1 MKNKTEGGL
10 GMNHQSIAAF
20 IWQVADLLR
29 GDYKQ
34 HEYGDI
40 ILPFTVLRRLDC
52 VLEPT
57 KDQVLAT
64 AKSTQNMSEGIR
76 DRQLKKVS
84 GMPFYNTSRYTMRL
98 LRNDP
103 GNIAENLAAYVQGF
117 SKDAL
122 DVFEKFD
129 FFNRIDSLAANDLL
143 FQIVDKF
150 CTVDLG
156 PESVKDSEMGNIYEN
171 LLRRFSEMSN
181 ETAGE
186 HFSPRDG
193 VKLAVDLL
201 IAGASS
207 DLSQEGKV
215 VKVYDPCAGTG
226 GALSLFDKQVKDY
239 YPNTTVRCYG
249 QELNPATFATCKA
262 DMMMRGG
269 EAENIAFGNTLTEPA
284 FSDEQFG
291 YQISNPPYG
300 VDWKKSKGAVE
311 NEYKN
316 GGGRFAAGL
325 PRVSDGQLLF
335 IEHMVSKM
343 RPAGLGGGRIAVFM
357 NGSPLFTGAA
367 GSGESNIR
375 RWLLEERDLVEAIV
389 AMPNDFFYNTGIA
402 TYIWVLNNNKPAER
416 RGKVQL
422 INANGVFTKM
432 RKSLGSKRNELS
444 DEQIRGIVKEYE
456 AFEES
461 KTSKIFD
468 VADFGYTT
476 VTVERP
482 LHDEDG
488 EIETDRKGRPK
499 PDSSL
504 RDTENIPLKQDIDEY
519 FEREVKPYAPDAW
532 MDRKKDK
539 VGYEIPFT
547 RYFYEYTP
555 LRPSAEV
562 LDDIRSLEASIA
574 DSLAKVGL

>member
-1 MKNKTEGGL
+1 
-10 GMNHQSIAAF
+10 MNHQSTVAF
-20 IWQVADLLR
+20 IWAVADLLR

-52 VLEPT
+52 VLAGT
-57 KDQVLAT
+57 KEQVLEADKMT
-64 AKSTQNMSEGIR
+64 AGMTPDIA
-76 DRQLKKVS
+76 DFQLKTVA
-84 GMPFYNTSRYTMRL
+84 GLPFYNTSKYTMAK
-98 LRNDP
+98 LRADP
-103 GNIAENLAAYVQGF
+103 DNIAANLGDYVRGF
-117 SKDAL
+117 SPDAR

-129 FFNRIDSLAANDLL
+129 FFARIDSLDANNLL

-150 CTVDLG
+150 CSVKLG
-156 PESVKDSEMGNIYEN
+156 PDEVSDIEMGSIYEN

-193 VKLAVDLL
+193 LELAVDLL

-207 DLSQEGKV
+207 DLEQPGKV
-215 VKVYDPCAGTG
+215 VNVYDPCAGTG
-226 GALSLFDKQVKDY
+226 GALSIFKDRVNEY
-239 YPNTTVRCYG
+239 YPNADVYCYG
-249 QELNPATFATCKA
+249 QELNAATFATCKA
-262 DMMMRGG
+262 DMLLRGG
-269 EAENIAFGNTLTEPA
+269 DAGHVAFGNTLTEPA
-284 FSDEQFG
+284 FANVQFG

-300 VDWKKSKGAVE
+300 VDWKKSKREVE
-311 NEYKN
+311 AEYRNEGFK
-316 GGGRFAAGL
+316 GRFGAGL

-343 RPAGLGGGRIAVFM
+343 RPVGLGGGRIAVFM

-367 GSGESNIR
+367 GSGESDIR
-375 RWLLEERDLVEAIV
+375 KWLLDDLDVVEAIV

-402 TYIWVLNNNKPAER
+402 TYIWVMNNNKPAER
-416 RGKVQL
+416 KRKVQL

-444 DEQIRGIVKEYE
+444 AEQIRAIVQEYT
-456 AFEES
+456 AFEET

-468 VADFGYTT
+468 VDDFGYTT

-482 LHDEDG
+482 LRDEHGDVV
-488 EIETDRKGRPK
+488 TDRKGNPK
-499 PDSSL
+499 PDASL

-555 LRPSAEV
+555 LRPSAAI

-574 DSLAKVGL
+574 ESLAKVGL

>member
-1 MKNKTEGGL
+1 
-10 GMNHQSIAAF
+10 MNHQSIVAF
-20 IWQVADLLR
+20 IWSVADLLR

-52 VLEPT
+52 VLAET
-57 KDQVLAT
+57 KDQVLEADRLT
-64 AKSTQNMSEGIR
+64 AGMT
-76 DRQLKKVS
+76 DDLVDFQLKNAS
-84 GMPFYNTSRYTMRL
+84 GFPFYNTSRYTMDK
-98 LRNDP
+98 LRADP
-103 GNIAENLAAYVQGF
+103 GNIAANLGDYVRGF
-117 SKDAL
+117 SPDAL

-129 FFNRIDSLAANDLL
+129 FFARIDSLDANNLL

-156 PESVKDSEMGNIYEN
+156 PKAVSDVEMGNIYEN

-193 VKLAVDLL
+193 VELAVDLL
-201 IAGASS
+201 IAGASA
-207 DLSQEGKV
+207 DLSRGDKV

-226 GALSLFDKQVKDY
+226 GALSIFKDRVNEY
-239 YPNTTVRCYG
+239 YPNADVYCYG
-249 QELNPATFATCKA
+249 QELNAATFATCKA
-262 DMMMRGG
+262 DMLLRGG
-269 EAENIAFGNTLTEPA
+269 EAGNIAFGNTLTEPA
-284 FSDEQFG
+284 FAGEEFG

-300 VDWKKSKGAVE
+300 VDWKKSKREVE
-311 NEYKN
+311 DEYKN
-316 GGGRFAAGL
+316 EGFKGRFGAGL

-375 RWLLEERDLVEAIV
+375 KWLLHDLDLVEAIV

-402 TYIWVLNNNKPAER
+402 TYIWVLNNSKPAER

-432 RKSLGSKRNELS
+432 RKSLGSKRNELNA
-444 DEQIRGIVKEYE
+444 EQIRAIVQEYT
-456 AFEES
+456 AFEET

-468 VADFGYTT
+468 VDDFGYTT

-482 LHDEDG
+482 LRDEHG

-499 PDSSL
+499 PDTSL

-555 LRPSAEV
+555 LRPSMTI

>member
-1 MKNKTEGGL
+1 
-10 GMNHQSIAAF
+10 MNHQSIAAF

-57 KDQVLAT
+57 KAAVLAA
-64 AKSTQNMSEGIR
+64 AKSTEGMSENIR
-76 DRQLKKVS
+76 EMQLKNAA
-84 GMPFYNTSRYTMRL
+84 GLPFYNTNEYTMSK
-98 LRNDP
+98 LRADP
-103 GNIAENLAAYVQGF
+103 GNIDDNLTAYVQGF

-129 FFNRIDSLAANDLL
+129 FFNRVDSLAANNLL

-156 PESVKDSEMGNIYEN
+156 PEAVDDSEMGDIYEN

-193 VKLAVDLL
+193 IKLAVDLV
-201 IAGASS
+201 IAGAAD
-207 DLSQEGKV
+207 DLSQDGKV

-226 GALSLFDKQVKDY
+226 GALSLFDKRVKEY
-239 YPNTTVRCYG
+239 YPNADVYCYG

-269 EAENIAFGNTLTEPA
+269 EARNIAFGNTLTEPA
-284 FSDEQFG
+284 FGDEQFG

-300 VDWKKSKGAVE
+300 VDWKKSKAAVE

-335 IEHMVSKM
+335 IEHMVAKM
-343 RPAGLGGGRIAVFM
+343 RPKGLGGGRIAVFM

-389 AMPNDFFYNTGIA
+389 SMPNDFFYNTGIA

-432 RKSLGSKRNELS
+432 RKSLGSKRNELTA
-444 DEQIRGIVKEYE
+444 EQIRGIVKEYE

-461 KTSKIFD
+461 KTCKIFNTE
-468 VADFGYTT
+468 DFGYTT

-482 LHDEDG
+482 LRDENG
-488 EIETDRKGRPK
+488 EIVTDRKGRPK
-499 PDSSL
+499 PDTSL
-504 RDTENIPLKQDIDEY
+504 RDTENIPLTQDIDEY

-532 MDRKKDK
+532 IDPKRSK

-555 LRPSAEV
+555 LRASAEI
-562 LDDIRSLEASIA
+562 LDDIKALESSIA
-574 DSLAKVGL
+574 ESLAKVGL

>member
-1 MKNKTEGGL
+1 MT
-10 GMNHQSIAAF
+10 MNHQSIVAF
-20 IWQVADLLR
+20 IWSVADLLR

-52 VLEPT
+52 VLAET
-57 KDQVLAT
+57 KDQVLEADRLT
-64 AKSTQNMSEGIR
+64 AGMT
-76 DRQLKKVS
+76 DDLVDFQLKNAS
-84 GMPFYNTSRYTMRL
+84 GFPFYNTSRYTMDK
-98 LRNDP
+98 LRADP
-103 GNIAENLAAYVQGF
+103 GNIAANLGDYVRGF
-117 SKDAL
+117 SPDAL

-129 FFNRIDSLAANDLL
+129 FFARIDSLDANNLL

-156 PESVKDSEMGNIYEN
+156 PKAVSDVEMGNIYEN

-193 VKLAVDLL
+193 VELAVDLL
-201 IAGASS
+201 IAGASA
-207 DLSQEGKV
+207 DLSRGDKV

-226 GALSLFDKQVKDY
+226 GALSIFKDRVNEY
-239 YPNTTVRCYG
+239 YPNADVYCYG
-249 QELNPATFATCKA
+249 QELNAATFATCKA
-262 DMMMRGG
+262 DMLLRGG
-269 EAENIAFGNTLTEPA
+269 EAGNIAFGNTLTEPA
-284 FSDEQFG
+284 FAGEEFG

-300 VDWKKSKGAVE
+300 VDWKKSKREVE
-311 NEYKN
+311 DEYKN
-316 GGGRFAAGL
+316 EGFKGRFGAGL

-375 RWLLEERDLVEAIV
+375 KWLLHDLDLVEAIV

-402 TYIWVLNNNKPAER
+402 TYIWVLNNSKPAER

-432 RKSLGSKRNELS
+432 RKSLGSKRNELNA
-444 DEQIRGIVKEYE
+444 EQIRAIVQEYT
-456 AFEES
+456 AFEET

-468 VADFGYTT
+468 VDDFGYTT

-482 LHDEDG
+482 LRDEHG

-499 PDSSL
+499 PDTSL

-555 LRPSAEV
+555 LRPSMTI

>member
-1 MKNKTEGGL
+1 
-10 GMNHQSIAAF
+10 MNHQSIVAF
-20 IWQVADLLR
+20 IWSVADLLR

-52 VLEPT
+52 VLAET
-57 KDQVLAT
+57 KDQVLEADKLT
-64 AKSTQNMSEGIR
+64 AGMT
-76 DRQLKKVS
+76 DDLVDFQLKNVS
-84 GMPFYNTSRYTMRL
+84 GFPFYNTSRYTMDK
-98 LRNDP
+98 LRADS
-103 GNIAENLAAYVQGF
+103 GNIAANLGDYVRGF
-117 SKDAL
+117 SPDAL

-129 FFNRIDSLAANDLL
+129 FFARIDSLDANNLL
-143 FQIVDKF
+143 FQIVDRF

-156 PESVKDSEMGNIYEN
+156 PKAVSDVEMGNIYEN

-193 VKLAVDLL
+193 VELAVDLL
-201 IAGASS
+201 IAGASA
-207 DLSQEGKV
+207 DLSQDGKV
-215 VKVYDPCAGTG
+215 VNVYDPCAGTG
-226 GALSLFDKQVKDY
+226 GALSIFKDRVNEY
-239 YPNTTVRCYG
+239 YPNADVYCYG
-249 QELNPATFATCKA
+249 QELNAATFATCKA
-262 DMMMRGG
+262 DMLLRGG
-269 EAENIAFGNTLTEPA
+269 DAGHVAFGNTLTDPA
-284 FSDEQFG
+284 FAGEEFG

-300 VDWKKSKGAVE
+300 VDWKKSKREVE
-311 NEYKN
+311 AEYRNE
-316 GGGRFAAGL
+316 GFRGRFGAGL

-375 RWLLEERDLVEAIV
+375 KWLLHDLDLVEAIV

-402 TYIWVLNNNKPAER
+402 TYIWVLNNSKPAER

-444 DEQIRGIVKEYE
+444 AEQIRAIVQEYT

-468 VADFGYTT
+468 VDDFGYTT

-482 LHDEDG
+482 LRDENG

-499 PDSSL
+499 PDTSL

-555 LRPSAEV
+555 LRPSAAI

-574 DSLAKVGL
+574 ESLAKVGL

>member
-1 MKNKTEGGL
+1 MRNGGTL
-10 GMNHQSIAAF
+10 NHQSIVSF
-20 IWQVADLLR
+20 IWAVADLLR

-52 VLEPT
+52 VLAGT
-57 KDQVLAT
+57 KEQVLAANAAT
-64 AKSTQNMSEGIR
+64 AGMVASIADT
-76 DRQLKKVS
+76 QLKSAS
-84 GMPFYNTSRYTMRL
+84 GLPFYNTSKYTMDRL
-98 LRNDP
+98 RVDAD
-103 GNIAENLAAYVQGF
+103 NIAANLSDYVRGF
-117 SKDAL
+117 SPDAL

-129 FFNRIDSLAANDLL
+129 FFSRIDSLQSNNLL
-143 FQIVDKF
+143 FAIVDKF

-156 PESVKDSEMGNIYEN
+156 PESVSDVEMGNIYEN

-193 VKLAVDLL
+193 VELAVDLL
-201 IAGASS
+201 IAGASA
-207 DLSQEGKV
+207 DLSKPGKV
-215 VKVYDPCAGTG
+215 VNVYDPCAGTG
-226 GALSLFDKQVKDY
+226 GALSIFKDRVNEY
-239 YPNTTVRCYG
+239 YPNADVYCYG
-249 QELNPATFATCKA
+249 QELNAATFATCKA
-262 DMMMRGG
+262 DMLLRGG
-269 EAENIAFGNTLTEPA
+269 DAGNIAFGNTLTEPA
-284 FSDEQFG
+284 FPDVQFG
-291 YQISNPPYG
+291 YQVSNPPYG
-300 VDWKKSKGAVE
+300 VDWKKSKSVVE
-311 NEYKN
+311 AEYKN
-316 GGGRFAAGL
+316 EGFKGRFGAGL

-343 RPAGLGGGRIAVFM
+343 RPVKDGGARIAVFM

-367 GSGESNIR
+367 GSGESDIR
-375 RWLLEERDLVEAIV
+375 KWLLHDLDLVEAIV

-402 TYIWVLNNNKPAER
+402 TYIWVLNNNKPTER

-444 DEQIRGIVKEYE
+444 AEQIRAIVQEYN
-456 AFEES
+456 AFEET

-468 VADFGYTT
+468 VDDFGYTT

-482 LHDEDG
+482 LRDENG
-488 EIETDRKGRPK
+488 KVVTDRKGNPK

-555 LRPSAEV
+555 LRPSSAI
-562 LDDIRSLEASIA
+562 LDGIRSLEASIA